1 MKGEE
6 DYEADIRNNKVKE
19 GFLVK
24 RSRVLK
30 EWKERWMVL
39 TKTHLYSFV
48 QKQVYKRPTE
58 KIPLKEVSTIK
69 SYYKNQYNRPQIIRV
84 ESDDA

>member
-1 MKGEE
+1 
-6 DYEADIRNNKVKE
+6 
-19 GFLVK
+19 
-24 RSRVLK
+24 
-30 EWKERWMVL
+30 MVL

-58 KIPLKEVSTIK
+58 KIPLKDVSTLK

-84 ESDDA
+84 ES